1 MPEPDHQWLLVPNYV
16 DLLLEPISRHAVG
29 FKVKVPKE
37 VGDDEAHF
45 MICKAVSIINIRGS
59 SPRELNLRTYF
70 MPMQFLGPVEKGFM
84 ADFLS
89 AAKRGSWPS
98 IPSASQR
105 SGMKESGSTKLYSE
119 W

>member
-1 MPEPDHQWLLVPNYV
+1 
-16 DLLLEPISRHAVG
+16 
-29 FKVKVPKE
+29 
-37 VGDDEAHF
+37 
-45 MICKAVSIINIRGS
+45 
-59 SPRELNLRTYF
+59 
-70 MPMQFLGPVEKGFM
+70 MPMQFLGPVEKGFI

-98 IPSASQR
+98 VPSASQR